1 MALRQGFGQGEV
13 FGQGAGVQ
21 ALGEHHAQGVLPF
34 GGGVDVLPKLWGFG
48 GLGVRPKVVIGFA
61 LRQELRKCLLLR
73 LYGDVLLLEALVL
86 V

>member
-1 MALRQGFGQGEV
+1 M
-13 FGQGAGVQ
+13 
-21 ALGEHHAQGVLPF
+21 LPF